1 MASVRL
7 TRELRDKLRS
17 EARHLFDKTNKF
29 PMLTPS
35 LSAELADRIKNC
47 SIQNWLETLAKSA
60 EQLKQNSLKLS
71 FITSRKFSF
80 ELDKLFKLQK
90 RPATS
95 ISLTASTHDEDENNP
110 RLRVEF
116 PHSIDFWCFDN
127 GSYRYDN
134 DKSQH
139 NELFVEELEEDE
151 QDYFNNIIHTQW
163 ERQLAYSTKQN
174 EYSSGIDD
182 LINNCTTLHQLLE
195 AWPAAKELV
204 PDRYIQQMHV
214 KVTRATR
221 AKNILDTSKFDQT
234 LANQVILKAKL
245 AGAS

>member
-7 TRELRDKLRS
+7 TRELRDQLRS

-29 PMLTPS
+29 PMLPPS
-35 LSAELADRIKNC
+35 LSAEIAEKIRNC
-47 SIQNWLETLAKSA
+47 SIQNWLETLGKSA
-60 EQLKQNSLKLS
+60 EQLKQNSASYRL
-71 FITSRKFSF
+71 SF
-80 ELDKLFKLQK
+80 ELDKLQKLQK

-95 ISLTASTHDEDENNP
+95 ISLTASKRDEDENNP
-110 RLRVEF
+110 CIRVEF
-116 PHSIDFWCFDN
+116 PHSIDFWCFDD
-127 GSYRYDN
+127 GSYRYGD

-139 NELFVEELEEDE
+139 NNLYIEELEEDE

-163 ERQLAYSTKQN
+163 ETQVAYSTKQN
-174 EYSSGIDD
+174 EYTSGI
-182 LINNCTTLHQLLE
+182 NNLLNTCTTLHQLLQ

-221 AKNILDTSKFDQT
+221 AKNIIDTSNFDQT